1 MGVTHQIRR
10 VMRIESENSDKAVLD
25 ELGARL
31 ARTRLEQNVSQE
43 QLASEAGVSK
53 STVERI
59 ESGREVKLT
68 SLVRILRALGRLE
81 LLDQLVPEPLP
92 SPIERARLQGRLRQ
106 RAAESR
112 HKDEVE
118 QPRLWHWAS
127 EEDEA
132 HE

>member
-1 MGVTHQIRR
+1 MK
-10 VMRIESENSDKAVLD
+10 IENENSDKAVLD

-59 ESGREVKLT
+59 ETGREVKLT

-81 LLDQLVPEPLP
+81 LLDHLVPDPLP
-92 SPIERARLQGRLRQ
+92 SPIERARLQGRLRR

-112 HKDEVE
+112 RKDEAE
-118 QPRLWHWAS
+118 QPGLWHWGG

-132 HE
+132 RE

>member
-1 MGVTHQIRR
+1 
-10 VMRIESENSDKAVLD
+10 MRIGNENSDKAVLD

-43 QLASEAGVSK
+43 KLASDAGVSK
-53 STVERI
+53 STIERI
-59 ESGREVKLT
+59 ETGREVKLT

-92 SPIERARLQGRLRQ
+92 SPIERARIQGRQRQ

-112 HKDEVE
+112 HRDEVNPSRE
-118 QPRLWHWAS
+118 WQWAS
-127 EEDEA
+127 EEDEGA
-132 HE
+132 

>member
-1 MGVTHQIRR
+1 
-10 VMRIESENSDKAVLD
+10 MRIENENSDKAVLD

-59 ESGREVKLT
+59 ETGREVKLT

-81 LLDQLVPEPLP
+81 LLDQLLPEPLP

-112 HKDEVE
+112 RKDGDEAE
-118 QPRLWHWAS
+118 QPTLWHWAS

-132 HE
+132 RE

>member
-1 MGVTHQIRR
+1 
-10 VMRIESENSDKAVLD
+10 MRIENENSDKAVLD

-31 ARTRLEQNVSQE
+31 ARTRLEQNISQE
-43 QLASEAGVSK
+43 QLASDAGVSK

-59 ESGREVKLT
+59 ETGREVKLT

-92 SPIERARLQGRLRQ
+92 SPIERARIQGRLRQ

-112 HKDEVE
+112 RKDEAK
-118 QPRLWHWAS
+118 QSRLWHWAS
-127 EEDEA
+127 EEDEGA
-132 HE
+132 

>member
-1 MGVTHQIRR
+1 
-10 VMRIESENSDKAVLD
+10 MRIENENSDKAVLD

-43 QLASEAGVSK
+43 QLASDAGVSK

-59 ESGREVKLT
+59 ETGREVKLT

-92 SPIERARLQGRLRQ
+92 SPIERARIQGRQRQ

-112 HKDEVE
+112 HKDEANPSRVW
-118 QPRLWHWAS
+118 QWAS
-127 EEDEA
+127 EEDEGA
-132 HE
+132 

>member
-1 MGVTHQIRR
+1 
-10 VMRIESENSDKAVLD
+10 MRIENENSDKAVLE

-53 STVERI
+53 STIERI
-59 ESGREVKLT
+59 ETGREVKLT

-81 LLDQLVPEPLP
+81 LLDQLLPEPLP

-112 HKDEVE
+112 RRDEPE
-118 QPRLWHWAS
+118 QSRLWHWAS
-127 EEDEA
+127 EEDEGA
-132 HE
+132 

>member
-1 MGVTHQIRR
+1 
-10 VMRIESENSDKAVLD
+10 MRIENENSDKAVLD

-43 QLASEAGVSK
+43 QLAGEAGISK

-59 ESGREVKLT
+59 ETGREVKLT

-81 LLDQLVPEPLP
+81 LLDQLVPDPLP
-92 SPIERARLQGRLRQ
+92 SPIERARIQGRQRR

-112 HKDEVE
+112 RRGEAG
-118 QPRLWHWAS
+118 QPRLWRWAG
-127 EEDEA
+127 EEDEGA
-132 HE
+132 

>member
-1 MGVTHQIRR
+1 
-10 VMRIESENSDKAVLD
+10 VLD

-59 ESGREVKLT
+59 ETGREVKVT

-81 LLDQLVPEPLP
+81 LLDQLLPEPLP
-92 SPIERARLQGRLRQ
+92 SPIERARIQGRRRQ

-112 HKDEVE
+112 RKDEVE
-118 QPRLWHWAS
+118 QARVWHWAS

-132 HE
+132 RE